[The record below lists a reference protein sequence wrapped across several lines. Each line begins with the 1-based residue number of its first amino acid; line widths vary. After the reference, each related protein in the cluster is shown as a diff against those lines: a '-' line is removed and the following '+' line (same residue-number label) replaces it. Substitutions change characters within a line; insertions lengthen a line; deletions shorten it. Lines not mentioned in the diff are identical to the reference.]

1 MVDAGLTITESG
13 IILIGI
19 LILFIADFLQNR
31 VMQEGETIVD
41 ILLKKNIF
49 IRWSVIYLLV
59 FMVLLFGRFGLENAA
74 EAFMYA
80 FY

>member
-1 MVDAGLTITESG
+1 MTTTESG
-13 IILIGI
+13 IILVGI

-31 VMQEGETIVD
+31 VLQEGKTIVD
-41 ILLKKNIF
+41 ILLKRNLF
-49 IRWSVIYLLV
+49 IRWSVIYLLI
-59 FMVLLFGRFGLENAA
+59 FMVLLFGRFGLGNTT